1 MVHEGVRRWLQK
13 VAPRTR
19 RYGSVCT
26 GAFVLASAGLLD
38 GKRVATHWA
47 SCARLAERFP
57 AVSVD
62 AEALYVVD
70 GKVWTSAGVTT
81 GIDMALAL
89 VEADLGA
96 ATANL
101 IARHFVLYA
110 RRPGYQSQFSP
121 MLQAQATAD
130 APFAALIDWMQDH
143 LDRELDVPTLA
154 RHAGYSERSFYR
166 KFTEATG
173 KTPAHF
179 VEDLRLDAART
190 LLSKGLS
197 LKLIAGR
204 VGLKSSARLGQA
216 FERRFG
222 MAPVAVPRDAARG
235 RECGASSVPRQLRT
249 LAEAERHA
257 MVPPRCAQV
266 EVTPHWPL
274 TCAAAPM
281 AGPMSVVPA
290 GRCSRTAIAYRG
302 SSRISSTASR
312 AGWNSTAIGA
322 PCPRRVARSAR
333 HAGDLAGRRMKI
345 LPAGEI
351 DHRCSRIRKLPIT
364 SAVPAKPAPSQRA
377 ALAASAAP
385 PPEKSNRP
393 NISATSAA
401 PIVWPSVRAVAM
413 MPPAL
418 PLRSRGT
425 AFIISRLLG
434 AAKMPK
440 PAPHSTSRHMM
451 STVRGIGAAAA
462 PSARRPAVMLV
473 RPIAPST
480 PA

>member
-1 MVHEGVRRWLQK
+1 MPHKLSILAYDGCQLLDVTGPAAVFGAANDAAEKLVYDLQVVSARGGLVTTNCGVAVQSIRIGGKPDTLLVAGGSRGLKAAMTHEAVRRWLQK
-13 VAPRTR
+13 VAPLTR

-47 SCARLAERFP
+47 SCTRLAERFP

-96 ATANL
+96 AAANL
-101 IARHFVLYA
+101 IARRFVLYA

-130 APFAALIDWMQDH
+130 APFASLIDWMQDH
-143 LDRELDVPTLA
+143 LDRALDVPTLA
-154 RHAGYSERSFYR
+154 RHTGYSERSFYR
-166 KFTEATG
+166 KLTEATG

-222 MAPVAVPRDAARG
+222 MAP
-235 RECGASSVPRQLRT
+235 SLFRQM
-249 LAEAERHA
+249 H
-257 MVPPRCAQV
+257 
-266 EVTPHWPL
+266 
-274 TCAAAPM
+274 AAA
-281 AGPMSVVPA
+281 
-290 GRCSRTAIAYRG
+290 
-302 SSRISSTASR
+302 
-312 AGWNSTAIGA
+312 
-322 PCPRRVARSAR
+322 
-333 HAGDLAGRRMKI
+333 
-345 LPAGEI
+345 
-351 DHRCSRIRKLPIT
+351 
-364 SAVPAKPAPSQRA
+364 
-377 ALAASAAP
+377 
-385 PPEKSNRP
+385 
-393 NISATSAA
+393 
-401 PIVWPSVRAVAM
+401 
-413 MPPAL
+413 
-418 PLRSRGT
+418 
-425 AFIISRLLG
+425 
-434 AAKMPK
+434 
-440 PAPHSTSRHMM
+440 
-451 STVRGIGAAAA
+451 
-462 PSARRPAVMLV
+462 
-473 RPIAPST
+473 
-480 PA
+480 

>member
-1 MVHEGVRRWLQK
+1 MTHKLSILAYDGCQLLDVSGPAAVFGAANEEAGKPVYDLQIVSADGGLVASNCGVALHTRRIGGQPDTLLVAGGSRGLKRAMAHEGTRKWLQRA
-13 VAPRTR
+13 APGTR

-47 SCARLAERFP
+47 SCARLAEKFP

-89 VEADLGA
+89 VEADLGV

-121 MLQAQATAD
+121 MLQAQAAAD
-130 APFAALIDWMQDH
+130 APFASLIDWMQDH

-166 KFTEATG
+166 KFTDATG

-190 LLSKGLS
+190 LLSNGMS
-197 LKLIAGR
+197 LKIIAGR

-222 MAPVAVPRDAARG
+222 MPP
-235 RECGASSVPRQLRT
+235 SLFRQM
-249 LAEAERHA
+249 H
-257 MVPPRCAQV
+257 
-266 EVTPHWPL
+266 
-274 TCAAAPM
+274 
-281 AGPMSVVPA
+281 AGPSNPE
-290 GRCSRTAIAYRG
+290 R
-302 SSRISSTASR
+302 
-312 AGWNSTAIGA
+312 
-322 PCPRRVARSAR
+322 
-333 HAGDLAGRRMKI
+333 
-345 LPAGEI
+345 
-351 DHRCSRIRKLPIT
+351 
-364 SAVPAKPAPSQRA
+364 RA
-377 ALAASAAP
+377 A
-385 PPEKSNRP
+385 
-393 NISATSAA
+393 
-401 PIVWPSVRAVAM
+401 
-413 MPPAL
+413 
-418 PLRSRGT
+418 
-425 AFIISRLLG
+425 
-434 AAKMPK
+434 
-440 PAPHSTSRHMM
+440 
-451 STVRGIGAAAA
+451 
-462 PSARRPAVMLV
+462 
-473 RPIAPST
+473 
-480 PA
+480 